1 MHFTYL
7 HLDYFFHHLT
17 LQHNPRVPGLAAL
30 SLSDGRGGIYEDLK
44 WKALLCCEL
53 PVAQTLD
60 DGLSEHPPVGQCQLL
75 NATKRES
82 SRNCLD
88 ILCWLEGEQTN
99 LICNA
104 KSHRAAAAASL
115 FTERPQL
122 VVQMNVLSDEAN
134 HVAQCAGEDT
144 AMCSISLHGNDATV
158 SLNISISLNGST
170 ALSPKMQVSTHHLRR
185 PEPPVNLH
193 YNVTTEGEVIF
204 RWSDAQPNSDAI
216 NFEIRYASNSSLQ
229 QWEVVK
235 VKGRSWVSLNELSS
249 GIRYMVQVR
258 CQSHINYWSEW
269 SQPFYF
275 TLGVSYIPAEIFTT
289 PGSEVTIYAVFHN
302 RSWSASK
309 AVWMLN
315 GQVKI
320 PESQYR
326 VINEQ
331 VSAVTV
337 TVDEP
342 GFDTLMCCHQWGE
355 RFKCIIAYAKIYTEG
370 MFNADFTCQSK
381 NSEVD
386 TMSCEWN
393 KSAWAQVRLLYR
405 QYTSMCETIS
415 EMEGSEEAEENMEC
429 PSGAGDHRECTLRNL
444 SLFSC
449 YKIWLEVE
457 GGRGKVRSF
466 PVYVAPIDYVKPS
479 PPSVLEAT
487 TFPNKILS
495 VSWSRPRLPVY
506 DMQYELRFVALRE
519 MANTQW
525 KVIGPLLEPQ
535 AEIQLKESC
544 IQFKVE
550 VRCRRLNG
558 SGYWSDWSMSYTSV
572 VYNSKAPEMGP
583 DFWRVIEEHPVRSVT
598 NVTLI
603 IKQPVL
609 AGDPY
614 SCVEGLVIEHRA
626 SGRAVWSNE
635 TTLAQFHSFQWRKE
649 AHTVTVMS
657 RNALGISTQNRNMTL
672 SHQPKRRCVRS
683 FSAVAN
689 SSCVYLSWS
698 LLSDHPVP
706 QSFVIEWLDL
716 KKDPEQDVSL
726 TERLQ
731 WVRVQSAS
739 RDLSLCRRFYGSEEF
754 TLYPVFVDGE
764 GEPVRYTATR
774 GDPAA
779 YILLLI
785 IAFLSVVLFVT
796 LLMSQNQMRKLMWKD
811 VPNPNKCSW
820 AKGMDFRQ
828 INTIENLFPHSE
840 GLTAC
845 PLLLVSESICEV
857 EIIEKTHPVTLEHE
871 QDNEVP
877 IYKSGNKTA
886 TDSALLADSSEPLSL
901 EASTAA
907 ATPETSGQSSVTYS
921 TVLRSDQPSLLR
933 KQQESLSS
941 SSDEG
946 NFSANNSEISGS
958 FPGGLWDLEN
968 HVCSDSANPRHSSSY
983 NSVEEFSETSDQDYE
998 ASEST
1003 GVAKD
1008 LYYLEVNEEEEEED
1022 EEEIE
1027 ETQSEQEKNEIVMKV
1042 DARPLLEGK
1051 NSTAVDSSVSHSIPL
1066 YLPQFR
1072 TECINPP

>member
-1 MHFTYL
+1 MMSLFIMLVLLVNFITIS
-7 HLDYFFHHLT
+7 
-17 LQHNPRVPGLAAL
+17 RGLAAL
-30 SLSDGRGGIYEDLK
+30 SSSDGRGGVYEDLK

-53 PVAQTLD
+53 PFAQTLD
-60 DGLSEHPPVGQCQLL
+60 GGLSEHPPVGQCQLQ
-75 NATKRES
+75 NATKPEL
-82 SRNCLD
+82 SRDCLD
-88 ILCWLEGEQTN
+88 ILCWLEGERTN

-104 KSHRAAAAASL
+104 KSHRAVAAASL
-115 FTERPQL
+115 LTVRPQL
-122 VVQMNVLSDEAN
+122 VVQMNLLSEDHA
-134 HVAQCAGEDT
+134 ARCAGEDT
-144 AMCSISLHGNDATV
+144 AMCSISLHGNDTTV
-158 SLNISISLNGST
+158 SLNISISLNETT

-185 PEPPVNLH
+185 PDPPVNLH
-193 YNVTTEGEVIF
+193 YNVTTKGEVIF
-204 RWSDAQPNSDAI
+204 RWSDTQPDSNEI
-216 NFEIRYASNSSLQ
+216 NYEIRYSPISSLQ

-235 VKGRSWVSLNELSS
+235 VKGCSSVHLNELRPR
-249 GIRYMVQVR
+249 ITYTVQVR
-258 CQSHINYWSEW
+258 CQSHLNYWSEW
-269 SQPFYF
+269 SQR
-275 TLGVSYIPAEIFTT
+275 LDVMLDVSYISAEVFTT
-289 PGSEVTIYAVFHN
+289 PGSEFTVYGVFHN
-302 RSWSASK
+302 RSWNASN
-309 AVWMLN
+309 AMWMLN
-315 GQVKI
+315 AQVKI
-320 PESQYR
+320 PESQYK
-326 VINEQ
+326 VINEH

-337 TVDEP
+337 TLDEP
-342 GFDTLMCCHQWGE
+342 GFDYLMCCDGLN
-355 RFKCIIAYAKIYTEG
+355 CGIAYAKIYTEG
-370 MFNADFTCQSK
+370 MFNADITCQSK
-381 NSEVD
+381 NSVVD
-386 TMSCEWN
+386 SMSCKWN
-393 KSAWAQVRLLYR
+393 KSTWTQVRLLYR
-405 QYTSMCETIS
+405 QYTSCENIT
-415 EMEGSEEAEENMEC
+415 EMEGSEEAEENMSSVKEC
-429 PSGAGDHRECTLRNL
+429 PPGAGDDRECTLKIL

-479 PPSVLEAT
+479 PPSDLKAT
-487 TFPNKILS
+487 TLPNKTLS
-495 VSWSRPRLPVY
+495 VSWRRPRLPVY
-506 DMQYELRFVALRE
+506 DMEYELRFVSLRG

-525 KVIGPLLEPQ
+525 KVIGPLLETQ
-535 AEIQLKESC
+535 AEIELEESC
-544 IQFKVE
+544 VQFKVE
-550 VRCRRLNG
+550 VRCKRLNG
-558 SGYWSDWSMSYTSV
+558 KGYSSDWSTSYTSV
-572 VYNSKAPEMGP
+572 VYNRKAPEMGP
-583 DFWRVIEEHPVRSVT
+583 DFWRIIQEDPAKSVT

-603 IKQPVL
+603 FKQPVL
-609 AGDPY
+609 AEDPY
-614 SCVEGLVIEHRA
+614 SCVEGLVIEHQA
-626 SGRAVWSNE
+626 LGKAMWSNE

-657 RNALGISTQNRNMTL
+657 RNALGISTRNRNMTL
-672 SHQPKRRCVRS
+672 LHQPKRRCVRS

-689 SSCVYLSWS
+689 ASCVYLSWS

-716 KKDPEQDVSL
+716 NKNPEQDASL
-726 TERLQ
+726 FERLQ

-796 LLMSQNQMRKLMWKD
+796 LLMSQNQMKKLMWKD
-811 VPNPNKCSW
+811 VPNPNNCSW

-828 INTIENLFPHSE
+828 IDTMERLFPHSE

-857 EIIEKTHPVTLEHE
+857 EIIEKLHPVTLECE
-871 QDNEVP
+871 KDKEVLMCN
-877 IYKSGNKTA
+877 SGDKTT
-886 TDSALLADSSEPLSL
+886 TDSALLTDSSEPLSL

-921 TVLRSDQPSLLR
+921 TVLLSNQPSLLR

-946 NFSANNSEISGS
+946 NFSANNSDISGS
-958 FPGGLWDLEN
+958 FPGGLWDMEN

-983 NSVEEFSETSDQDYE
+983 NSVEEFSETSEQDYE

-1008 LYYLEVNEEEEEED
+1008 LYYLELNEEEEENK
-1022 EEEIE
+1022 EEME
-1027 ETQSEQEKNEIVMKV
+1027 ETQGEQEKNEIVMRV
-1042 DARPLLEGK
+1042 EARPLLEGK
-1051 NSTAVDSSVSHSIPL
+1051 KSTTVDSNHVSNSIPL

-1072 TECINPP
+1072 TESINPP